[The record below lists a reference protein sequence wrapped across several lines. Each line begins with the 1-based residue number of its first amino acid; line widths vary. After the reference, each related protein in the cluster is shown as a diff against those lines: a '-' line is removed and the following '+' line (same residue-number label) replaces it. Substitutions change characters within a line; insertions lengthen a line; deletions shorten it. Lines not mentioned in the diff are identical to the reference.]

1 MPHTQVI
8 FVFLVVEFHYK
19 RMDNLILNVV
29 CFLTVWSP
37 LHQHLPSQA
46 CPFTWYPCFLR
57 ARPSGVST
65 FLQWV
70 WNLQEYSL
78 CCYNDH
84 SCLDY

>member
-37 LHQHLPSQA
+37 LH
-46 CPFTWYPCFLR
+46 
-57 ARPSGVST
+57 
-65 FLQWV
+65 
-70 WNLQEYSL
+70 
-78 CCYNDH
+78 
-84 SCLDY
+84 